1 MESSANKPRAI
12 SVRRINEM
20 SLAFQQAGVLWAGIE
35 LELFTRISEGATTLG
50 EIAKAVGSRP
60 ETTDRMLAACL
71 ALGLLEEKDGRY
83 SNPPDVERY
92 LVKGKPTYH
101 GDWALYHKGDY
112 ERWRDLASVVR
123 PPKDFY
129 QRVREDPKVARQLT
143 VAGYHSSI
151 SAGQKF
157 ARECDLSSMSL
168 LLDLGGGSGVYSIMA
183 CRKYPNL
190 RAIVFDVPTVCAVAG
205 EFIAQAGLSDRIT
218 THPGDYV
225 ADRYPS
231 GADAILICGTL
242 EPRST
247 EDHEIVLRKAF
258 DALPRGGKLF
268 LIINMLDD
276 DGKGPLEAVLSNLGH
291 VFTSGPWGRIHRA
304 SEIARML
311 SAAGFVDAV
320 FEDFVPGTYRRVVAR
335 KPE

>member
-1 MESSANKPRAI
+1 MESSSNKPGGI

-20 SLAFQQAGVLWAGIE
+20 SLAYQQAGVLWAGIE
-35 LELFTRISEGATTLG
+35 LELFTRISEGASG
-50 EIAKAVGSRP
+50 PREIANALGAKLEATERL
-60 ETTDRMLAACL
+60 LAACV
-71 ALGLLEEKDGRY
+71 ALGLVEKKNGGY
-83 SNPPDVERY
+83 SNAPDVERY

-101 GDWALYHKGDY
+101 GDWALFHKGEY
-112 ERWRDLASVVR
+112 EQWKNLAPVLR

-157 ARECDLSSMSL
+157 ARECDLSAVSL

-183 CRKYPNL
+183 CHKYANL
-190 RAIVFDVPTVCAVAG
+190 RSIVFDVATVCAVSD
-205 EFIAQAGLSDRIT
+205 EFIAQAGLSGRIR
-218 THPGDYV
+218 THPCDYL
-225 ADRYPS
+225 ADQYPS

-247 EDHEIVLRKAF
+247 EEHEIVLRKAF
-258 DALPRGGKLF
+258 DALPPGGKLF

-276 DGKGPLEAVLSNLGH
+276 DGKGPLEAVLSNLAH
-291 VFTSGPWGRIHRA
+291 VFTSGPWGRIHSA
-304 SEIARML
+304 GEIARML
-311 SAAGFVDAV
+311 SAAGFVDPA
-320 FEDFVPGTYRRVVAR
+320 FSDFVPGTYRRVIAS
-335 KPE
+335 KPR

>member
-1 MESSANKPRAI
+1 MENSPGRI
-12 SVRRINEM
+12 SVKRINEM

-35 LELFTRISEGATTLG
+35 LELFTHISQGATGLG
-50 EIAKAVGSRP
+50 EIAHALGAKPDATERLLS
-60 ETTDRMLAACL
+60 ACV
-71 ALGLLEEKDGRY
+71 ALGLLDCKDGRY

-112 ERWRDLASVVR
+112 EQWKNLASAVR
-123 PPKDFY
+123 PPRDYY

-143 VAGYHSSI
+143 VSGYNSSI

-157 ARECDLSSMSL
+157 ARECDLSTVSL

-190 RAIVFDVPTVCAVAG
+190 RAIVFDVPTVCAVAD
-205 EFIAQAGLSDRIT
+205 EFIAQAELSGRVR
-218 THPGDYV
+218 THPGDYL

-247 EDHEIVLRKAF
+247 EEHEVVLRKAF
-258 DALPRGGKLF
+258 EALPPGGKLF

-291 VFTSGPWGRIHRA
+291 VFTPGPWGGIHRA
-304 SEIARML
+304 TDIARML
-311 SAAGFVDAV
+311 SAAGFVNPV
-320 FEDFVPGTYRRVVAR
+320 FSDFVPGTYRRVVAS
-335 KPE
+335 KPR